1 MNNIHDLFLLMFTLS
16 QMRDKDKIIQLF
28 QDSITELF
36 HPQQFIY
43 SEQKVGEPYHF
54 EEIVAANL
62 SHGYIYSMT
71 EPSKEVKQLMQ
82 NAVQMLAVILDK
94 LRFEYELEKRA
105 ESLENIDKQRLDEI
119 NAYVKDLENAKLAS
133 LNLIE
138 DLKGEINERKK
149 TQEELL
155 KSEIRF
161 RTAFENSAVGISLTS
176 TDGKFLQVNS
186 KLCQILGYTK
196 EELLELSYQ
205 DITYHEDI
213 KLSSDFVSK
222 SIQQPSTFLQFEKR
236 YVRKNGDILWVEI
249 SSSLFK
255 DEDDKPLYFIT
266 HIVDITERKVV
277 EQKLRDRENKLS
289 SIIRVAPT
297 GIGLVINRVIQEV
310 NNVLCDMTGYTRE
323 ELLGENAIIL
333 YPSNEDY
340 EYVGKYKYEQIREKG
355 TGTIETRFKRKDKRF
370 IDVLMSSTPL
380 DINDLS
386 VGVTFTALDITE
398 RKKAEEEI
406 KTLNAELEERV
417 ASRTSQLE
425 KLNKELKTFSYS
437 VSHDL
442 KAPLRGIDGYSKLL
456 LEIYNKELNEEAQTF
471 IKNIRKGTLQMGN
484 IIEDLLSYSRLERA
498 IIKQS
503 NTPLNR
509 FIENLVSVYQKEI
522 EDYGILVHQNIP
534 EIFVTTDIDGFTIA
548 FRNLFEN
555 AIKFSKKQASPKIT
569 IGFEEHPNN
578 WLIFVE
584 DNGIGFDMKYGNKIF
599 EIFQRLHRIED
610 FPGTGIG
617 LAMVAKAMDRIGGRV
632 WAESQEG
639 KGAKFYLEL
648 IK

>member
-617 LAMVAKAMDRIGGRV
+617 LAMVAKAMDRMGGRV